1 MHTFHSIVVSKIKQW
16 SYYFLASAITTAV
29 AQETS
34 YLANFQQMT
43 QNGNSIAPVF
53 SPTDNNVIAFTQPK
67 FQGIYLLHRNSTL
80 RTTSRIDTLTEAQAG
95 FGFSWAGDG
104 KNIIAR
110 ITQHGQK
117 QVGTLDILT
126 KHYTDFSGYSGK
138 ISLPTVRQSTA
149 FFVNGTSPVAIDMSK
164 KRSLDIKTLN
174 FTVFEHNAH
183 ITINGKPI
191 HSEDMQCWLPKI
203 SPDGEK
209 LCFECWD
216 GLHIYDIAKENS
228 LSLGKGTNAQWSQ
241 DSRYVIYEKTSDDGH
256 EITSSD
262 IFIANSDGTNVRNLT
277 ENTDEIVRRPSFSP
291 DGKQVAVD
299 INDNIFIADLILGK

>member
-1 MHTFHSIVVSKIKQW
+1 MHAFHSIIISKIKQL
-16 SYYFLASAITTAV
+16 SYYFLASVMTTAV

-53 SPTDNNVIAFTQPK
+53 SPTDNNLIAFTQSK

-80 RTTSRIDTLTEAQAG
+80 RTSSRIDVLTEAQAG

-104 KNIIAR
+104 KNIVAR
-110 ITQHGQK
+110 ITQQGQK
-117 QVGTLDILT
+117 QVGTIDVLT
-126 KHYTDFSGYSGK
+126 KQYTDFSGYSGK
-138 ISLPTVRQSTA
+138 ISLPTVRQNTA
-149 FFVNGTSPVAIDMSK
+149 FFVNGASAMAVDMSK
-164 KRSLDIKTLN
+164 RRALDIETLN
-174 FTVFEHNAH
+174 FPVFERNAH
-183 ITINGKPI
+183 ITIGDKPI

-209 LCFECWD
+209 LSFECWD
-216 GLHIYDIAKENS
+216 GLHLYDIARENS
-228 LSLGKGTNAQWSQ
+228 FALGKGTNAQWSQ

-291 DGKQVAVD
+291 DGKQVAVEID
-299 INDNIFIADLILGK
+299 GNIFIADLHLGE